1 MGGQKDSNPNIAT
14 HMKIN
19 IDLGAGGVL
28 SIPLQSV
35 RVRIYCPCT
44 VPGSGLLR
52 SILGN
57 QGGDCGEPRL
67 FVAPRVSSVAWRCA
81 TKSDGAS
88 DAMKDEKHAG
98 KKFV

>member
-1 MGGQKDSNPNIAT
+1 
-14 HMKIN
+14 MKTN

-52 SILGN
+52 SIFGN
-57 QGGDCGEPRL
+57 QGGSCVEPRGL
-67 FVAPRVSSVAWRCA
+67 VPPRVSNVAWRYP
-81 TKSDGAS
+81 TKSDEAS
-88 DAMKDEKHAG
+88 DAMINEKSAG

>member
-1 MGGQKDSNPNIAT
+1 
-14 HMKIN
+14 MKIN

-57 QGGDCGEPRL
+57 QGGSCGEPRGL
-67 FVAPRVSSVAWRCA
+67 VALRVSSVAWRYS

-88 DAMKDEKHAG
+88 DAMINEKSAG